1 MIGLLFSA
9 VSGGYSLYNLRQ
21 QEANVDKK
29 EGEGAIATKR
39 IEKYVCNVRGAR
51 DLRLTIALR
60 ERAAISLQFTSDLC
74 DLIIPTTAL
83 GFTSF
88 DDGLVGL
95 AGTTSSLIGVYSQW
109 KKTA

>member
-1 MIGLLFSA
+1 
-9 VSGGYSLYNLRQ
+9 
-21 QEANVDKK
+21 
-29 EGEGAIATKR
+29 
-39 IEKYVCNVRGAR
+39 VRGAG
-51 DLRLTIALR
+51 DSRLTGALR
-60 ERAAISLQFTSDLC
+60 ERAAINIQFISDLC

-88 DDGLVGL
+88 DEGLVGL